1 MNTQRLQSMLPP
13 GMSAEA
19 EEKARKLLEAL
30 DSDSVLIDFVAL
42 KAADKAFR
50 AICPFP
56 VERLDLFN
64 LYCGRPPSPDRSW
77 EDFEDSLQLSIEEM
91 ASSIIIDEVE
101 NEEVEVE
108 VVHVWASEFGFEPGG
123 PSD

>member
-56 VERLDLFN
+56 VERLDLFY
-64 LYCGRPPSPDRSW
+64 LLHDMPASPDRSW
-77 EDFEDSLQLSIEEM
+77 EDFESSSQLEIE
-91 ASSIIIDEVE
+91 S
-101 NEEVEVE
+101 
-108 VVHVWASEFGFEPGG
+108 
-123 PSD
+123 

>member
-1 MNTQRLQSMLPP
+1 MLPP

-42 KAADKAFR
+42 KVADKAFR
-50 AICPFP
+50 TICPFP

-91 ASSIIIDEVE
+91 ASSIMLGE
-101 NEEVEVE
+101 
-108 VVHVWASEFGFEPGG
+108 SEK
-123 PSD
+123 